1 VDYGLIA
8 IIALMLALSLALVL
22 GASYA
27 TEGTYFFT
35 RQLLWIG
42 LGVVAGLIM
51 TRIPYRVW
59 RPLSVPIMLLALIL
73 LVAVLFLGKEI
84 NGARRTFGGS
94 IQPSEAAKLA
104 VIMYVS
110 AWVEARGRHL
120 DQARQ
125 GLLPFLIIMGL
136 VTFLLVLEPSFSVA
150 IIVLVIGV
158 SIFFVG
164 GGNILQMLLLAA
176 LAAPALLLVF
186 FRSGHAGRR
195 IVQWLLALRS
205 PGAIPSDTSPVW
217 QKITILPEGLADRIA
232 SPANVP
238 LPWSDYLF
246 AYTAGRLGFLGALLI
261 VILYAALA
269 YRLLSVAL
277 NAPDRFGLF
286 MAVGVTAWIVTQ
298 AVIHIGANSNLLPET
313 GQPLPFMS
321 YGGSSMLAVMV
332 ALGLSQSIARASPA
346 RKPLYASLTLG
357 GWHRRP
363 RLPAADRGERS
374 KTTHQRGHST
384 GAAAHTPTNK
394 RSAGTGHS
402 GATRG
407 VSRTS
412 AAYGKEVKPIKSDEL
427 DGKPAWRNGRAT
439 RPRRKPAAKPTGRP
453 TSRR

>member
-1 VDYGLIA
+1 MSASPSRPRPRPAATPVGTVDYGLIA

-84 NGARRTFGGS
+84 NGARLAPSAAIF
-94 IQPSEAAKLA
+94 QPSEAAKLA

-110 AWVEARGRHL
+110 AWVEARGSAS

-176 LAAPALLLVF
+176 AAAPALLLVF

-232 SPANVP
+232 SPAKR
-238 LPWSDYLF
+238 
-246 AYTAGRLGFLGALLI
+246 A
-261 VILYAALA
+261 AALE
-269 YRLLSVAL
+269 RLSLRLHCRKTGFPRCAVDRDPLRCAGLPSV
-277 NAPDRFGLF
+277 
-286 MAVGVTAWIVTQ
+286 
-298 AVIHIGANSNLLPET
+298 IGS
-313 GQPLPFMS
+313 
-321 YGGSSMLAVMV
+321 
-332 ALGLSQSIARASPA
+332 
-346 RKPLYASLTLG
+346 
-357 GWHRRP
+357 
-363 RLPAADRGERS
+363 
-374 KTTHQRGHST
+374 
-384 GAAAHTPTNK
+384 
-394 RSAGTGHS
+394 
-402 GATRG
+402 
-407 VSRTS
+407 
-412 AAYGKEVKPIKSDEL
+412 
-427 DGKPAWRNGRAT
+427 
-439 RPRRKPAAKPTGRP
+439 P
-453 TSRR
+453 TSRPIGSVCSWRSGSRPGSSRRQSFTSVPTATYCPRPANLCPS